1 MFTKWL
7 PLIVGK
13 PGADTLCPLPSDDIM
28 KGVKDDK
35 NVKAGKKRAAKR
47 KMNEV
52 NQAFLMEDVTVA
64 QESAITV
71 VKPLAIDQDTDHNN
85 VSTALSA
92 DKSGVSTNTVVVRNK
107 YDEDT
112 V

>member
-1 MFTKWL
+1 MYTKWL

-13 PGADTLCPLPSDDIM
+13 PGAEILCPLPSDDIM

-35 NVKAGKKRAAKR
+35 NAKAGQKRAAKR
-47 KMNEV
+47 KINEV
-52 NQAFLMEDVTVA
+52 AIVSGTEDILPV
-64 QESAITV
+64 QENAMTV
-71 VKPLAIDQDTDHNN
+71 VEQLAIEQE
-85 VSTALSA
+85 VQ
-92 DKSGVSTNTVVVRNK
+92 NK